1 MEQVKHAKQQH
12 CSENRKPH
20 FIAAKFRHSRMDIS
34 FRADVH
40 ALLTLETFSRRL
52 DRTALWKSQF
62 CRTVFRACPA
72 SFDAVF
78 TLSCQCQERQCRKQ
92 GKDCTHRTEKTAEKA
107 SIILIDKKADNDD
120 GMMDKELEAA
130 AIGNK
135 IIEMVQGENPLYVWG
150 KQGYHRVTYSNIVI
164 LL

>member
-1 MEQVKHAKQQH
+1 MPDGTGKARQAAEE

-92 GKDCTHRTEKTAEKA
+92 GKDCTHRTEKRQKKRSCTHMPIIRMVSSTIPMAYPPSLKFPARIMEKTSHGLVPFVFA
-107 SIILIDKKADNDD
+107 
-120 GMMDKELEAA
+120 
-130 AIGNK
+130 
-135 IIEMVQGENPLYVWG
+135 
-150 KQGYHRVTYSNIVI
+150 
-164 LL
+164 

>member
-1 MEQVKHAKQQH
+1 MPMPDGTGKKHAKQQQ

-52 DRTALWKSQF
+52 DQTALWKSQF

-78 TLSCQCQERQCRKQ
+78 TVSCQCQERQCRKQ

-107 SIILIDKKADNDD
+107 FLHTHADHQNGQQYNPD
-120 GMMDKELEAA
+120 GISAKFEVSGTDH
-130 AIGNK
+130 
-135 IIEMVQGENPLYVWG
+135 G
-150 KQGYHRVTYSNIVI
+150 KTSHGLVPFVFA
-164 LL
+164 